1 MGNLGKLWFELGL
14 KDKTDKDIAEIR
26 KGIEKRLKDLN
37 VDVGLDRN
45 ALRNSIENAL
55 RGQQFNLHYS

>member
-26 KGIEKRLKDLN
+26 KGIEKRL
-37 VDVGLDRN
+37 
-45 ALRNSIENAL
+45 
-55 RGQQFNLHYS
+55 RGAG